1 MAIKDPSQQEPT
13 TDLDVGD
20 NQQRLLWN
28 TPDNRGAF
36 LTILSQRRGVPGW
49 KVLAVLGVLVGLWYL
64 DAAHYNRESLS
75 FLMPSPTEVWKL
87 GLENSQSRAALLT
100 ALWHTVTV
108 VFAGLALSIVIGI
121 AWAMLMAQAK
131 WAEQALFPY
140 AVVLQCVPVLALVPL
155 IGAIE
160 GYAFKARLV
169 VTVIIALFPMVANTL
184 FGLQSVDK
192 AQRELFKLAGAS
204 RLTTLRKLLLP
215 AAMPSIFVG
224 LRTSAGLAVIGAVVG
239 DQLFQRGTPGLGAL
253 IQLDLS
259 RLLGP
264 QMYAAILT
272 AAALG
277 VVIFLLFGLL
287 GRLAV
292 GKWHDFG

>member
-1 MAIKDPSQQEPT
+1 
-13 TDLDVGD
+13 
-20 NQQRLLWN
+20 
-28 TPDNRGAF
+28 
-36 LTILSQRRGVPGW
+36 
-49 KVLAVLGVLVGLWYL
+49 
-64 DAAHYNRESLS
+64 
-75 FLMPSPTEVWKL
+75 MPSPTEVWKL
-87 GLENSQSRAALLT
+87 GFEDSQSRSALLT

-108 VFAGLALSIVIGI
+108 VFVGLGISIVIGVI
-121 AWAMLMAQAK
+121 WAMLMAQAK

-140 AVVLQCVPVLALVPL
+140 AVVLQCIPVLALVPL

-169 VTVIIALFPMVANTL
+169 VTVIIAVFPMVANTL

-192 AQRELFKLAGAS
+192 GQRELFQLSGAG

-215 AAMPSIFVG
+215 AAMPSILVG
-224 LRTSAGLAVIGAVVG
+224 LRTSAGLSVIGAVVG

-264 QMYAAILT
+264 QMYAAIIT
-272 AAALG
+272 AALLG

-292 GKWHDFG
+292 GRWYDFNN